1 MGLFEFFKRILGWAD
16 EGSRKRKVSDSSDS
30 DSKYGSSKRPCC
42 NHTDDED
49 IFIDLEA
56 DTENFKMQL
65 CSKEGIKPSSTPHL
79 TKDSS
84 CGRNSFPAFRP
95 PALKESNEYLSQ
107 YDQQSPAKLNC
118 FGDKNSSCSN
128 MTVNSKQWNSLK
140 THQLQGKKQYG
151 ELLQNFTSHRI
162 NGSRLKQ
169 NATLGSRIEVIDVE
183 QYHQSSPSHNEK
195 RTSNFGKTFTYSRST
210 PLNVSSKS
218 ILSSIKIN
226 SPKNTAF
233 TSFSNVQ
240 LKQDDGT
247 SKSKSLLSPNI
258 CFPPSNSLRD
268 QFACKEVLKGDYI
281 LQVAKR
287 HNARIE
293 QRSKEAKELE
303 KMTHILSK
311 HNQLVR
317 EAALEEQL
325 TRSMRLCEAI
335 IDDREELEEP
345 SLPELTDSML
355 KEIKSAVSL
364 RSSNE
369 VLAEGFGLR
378 ITRKDIHTLIGLNW
392 LNDEVINF
400 YMNLLIARG
409 SSDKFPTV
417 HAMNTFFYPKLL
429 AGGHSSLKRWTRK
442 VDIFAQDL
450 VVVPIHLGIH
460 WCMSIIDFRAKTI
473 NYYDSMGGSNQKCLL
488 ALSQYL
494 KEESLDKKKKPYNL
508 SDWKMEC
515 VKDIPQQMNGSDC
528 GVFSCMFAE
537 YICGNK
543 KITFTQEDMPYFR
556 NKMIYEIVKGR
567 LL

>member
-1 MGLFEFFKRILGWAD
+1 MVLFEFFKRILGWAD
-16 EGSRKRKVSDSSDS
+16 EGSRKRKVSNSFDS
-30 DSKYGSSKRPCC
+30 DYKYGSTKRPCC
-42 NHTDDED
+42 SHVDNKEILLDFAVDR
-49 IFIDLEA
+49 
-56 DTENFKMQL
+56 ENLNIQL
-65 CSKEGIKPSSTPHL
+65 CSKKEMKPSSKPHL
-79 TKDSS
+79 TNGAGCSK
-84 CGRNSFPAFRP
+84 NSFPALR
-95 PALKESNEYLSQ
+95 ESNKYHLHFDNQ
-107 YDQQSPAKLNC
+107 NDAKLNC
-118 FGDKNSSCSN
+118 YDDKNFTFSN
-128 MTVNSKQWNSLK
+128 MAVNSKQLISSK
-140 THQLQGKKQYG
+140 THQLQERKQYG
-151 ELLQNFTSHRI
+151 ELLQNFASHRI
-162 NGSRLKQ
+162 NSP
-169 NATLGSRIEVIDVE
+169 RIK
-183 QYHQSSPSHNEK
+183 HNERNTALDSRVEIIDLEK
-195 RTSNFGKTFTYSRST
+195 YHELSSSHTERKNSNLSNTFTYSRLSSS
-210 PLNVSSKS
+210 NASSKGISSSVKTS
-218 ILSSIKIN
+218 I
-226 SPKNTAF
+226 PKNTAL
-233 TSFSNVQ
+233 TSPFSKVQ
-240 LKQDDGT
+240 SKQDDGI
-247 SKSKSLLSPNI
+247 SKFKSQHSTNTY
-258 CFPPSNSLRD
+258 FSPSNSLRD
-268 QFACKEVLKGDYI
+268 KLACKEVLKEDFI

-303 KMTHILSK
+303 KMTHVLSK
-311 HNQLVR
+311 HNQLAR

-335 IDDREELEEP
+335 LDDREELEES

-355 KEIKSAVSL
+355 KEIKSAVSP
-364 RSSNE
+364 RSPNE

-409 SSDKFPTV
+409 GSNKFPMV

-429 AGGHSSLKRWTRK
+429 AGGHNSLKRWTRK

-473 NYYDSMGGSNQKCLL
+473 NYYDSMGGSNQKCLS

-494 KEESLDKKKKPYNL
+494 KEESLDKKKKPYDL